1 MSSTL
6 ISRIR
11 KDTIMTQF
19 NDFVK
24 DARIKSG
31 VILRLF
37 CQENNFDPSYISKL
51 ERGVTPVPDDLEF
64 LNKYAKALKLE
75 GIDVVK
81 FYDIA
86 EEDKGKIYRV
96 IDDNEALRLIAP
108 LLLHKKLNKDQI
120 SKLVEEIKNI

>member
-1 MSSTL
+1 
-6 ISRIR
+6 
-11 KDTIMTQF
+11 MTQF